1 MQSYLESILKAEILY
16 EDHQNALTD
25 DFDCVDSLAQE
36 ITIEDIIN
44 DDIGE
49 DIDIVDDNEEK
60 GDE

>member
-49 DIDIVDDNEEK
+49 DIDIVDDDEEK